1 MQIFCVEL
9 PFHNIRGTKIYQED
23 ECNTSMFNMKQSL
36 QHSLQPV
43 SSQQLLDW
51 VLSCLSL
58 GLERNSTAVLKA
70 RSKQGRPATHGSV
83 ACFKYRWGVEVGQCR
98 PPARKCA
105 EGDGEKQKKT
115 NKILQEGSSSCCF
128 LGQQAYE
135 GLLTPG
141 LHLCSL
147 PNWWWWWWGAE
158 RRSGVLPPCT
168 PPHTSRRFWSN
179 QCSATMDGNYMATRW
194 S

>member
-1 MQIFCVEL
+1 MSLVPGAHSQARCPPQAINEQWQCLVCEQKGGYWVPSERALCSGITRRISATNCLLLGLLAMQIFCVEL

-23 ECNTSMFNMKQSL
+23 YIQKSLMWETFECNTSMFNMKQSL

-83 ACFKYRWGVEVGQCR
+83 ACFKYRWGVEVG
-98 PPARKCA
+98 
-105 EGDGEKQKKT
+105 
-115 NKILQEGSSSCCF
+115 
-128 LGQQAYE
+128 
-135 GLLTPG
+135 
-141 LHLCSL
+141 
-147 PNWWWWWWGAE
+147 
-158 RRSGVLPPCT
+158 
-168 PPHTSRRFWSN
+168 
-179 QCSATMDGNYMATRW
+179 
-194 S
+194 